1 MPAPHNQP
9 DKQPDNQP
17 DNQPLNQPLSQPDS
31 LWRALAATSPDE
43 SAALGTPLT
52 RDLDV
57 EVAVIGAGYSGLAA
71 AYALQKRGVECVV
84 LDANPVGWGA
94 SGRNGGVVS
103 SKFRL
108 SFPAIHALHGLD
120 TAKRMHRLAHEGVRV
135 VESLVDEFGLERARF
150 EHTGSLRCAHT
161 ERAFASIRAEA
172 DWVRTTLGDTSMTV
186 QSRDEVTRETGS
198 TGFVGGVLSADAGTI
213 LPLEY
218 VRGLARGIARRG
230 VPIHESTPVLEM
242 RRAPGDTRV
251 TLRTPGGTVRA
262 KQVIVATNAYSDL
275 TPATSPYQRELVPFR
290 SAMIAT
296 ERLPAELDA
305 RLMVERR
312 SYTETRRMMKWF
324 RKVDG
329 RMLFGGRDAFGKE
342 GQTTGFDALQRAM
355 IALFPE
361 LADLRVAYR
370 WSGYVGMTFN
380 SLPHVGRSDD
390 ATTFCLGYNGAGV
403 AMASLL
409 GQHAA
414 ALALGE
420 TPELSLLAAPGLRP
434 VPFHSLRA
442 PGVRLV
448 AAWYQFLDAVGA

>member
-1 MPAPHNQP
+1 
-9 DKQPDNQP
+9 
-17 DNQPLNQPLSQPDS
+17 
-31 LWRALAATSPDE
+31 
-43 SAALGTPLT
+43 
-52 RDLDV
+52 
-57 EVAVIGAGYSGLAA
+57 
-71 AYALQKRGVECVV
+71 
-84 LDANPVGWGA
+84 
-94 SGRNGGVVS
+94 VVS

-108 SFPAIHALHGLD
+108 SFPSIASAYDLD
-120 TAKRMHRLAHEGVRV
+120 TARRMHRLAHEGVRV
-135 VESLVDEFGLERARF
+135 VEQFVDEFKLERARF

-172 DWVRTTLGDTSMTV
+172 DWVRTQLGDGSMSV
-186 QSRDEVTRETGS
+186 LSREEITHETGS
-198 TGFVGGVLSADAGTI
+198 NGFVGGVLSADAGTI

-218 VRGLARGIARRG
+218 VCGIARALTARG
-230 VPIHESTPVLEM
+230 VPIYESTPILDMTRVQDGVML
-242 RRAPGDTRV
+242 RAPG
-251 TLRTPGGTVRA
+251 GSVRA
-262 KQVIVATNAYSDL
+262 KQVIVATNAYSNL
-275 TPATSPYQRELVPFR
+275 TQATSQYQRELVPFR

-296 ERLPAELDA
+296 ERLSPELDVK
-305 RLMVERR
+305 LMVNGR

-342 GQTTGFDALQRAM
+342 GQATGFDALQRAM
-355 IALFPE
+355 VALFPD
-361 LADLRVAYR
+361 LAGVRFEYG

-380 SLPHVGRSDD
+380 ALPHVGRSDD
-390 ATTFCLGYNGAGV
+390 VTTFCLGYNGAGV
-403 AMASLL
+403 AMASLI

-420 TPELSLLAAPGLRP
+420 KPELALLAQEGLRP

>member
-1 MPAPHNQP
+1 MSAPHNQP
-9 DKQPDNQP
+9 DKQPH
-17 DNQPLNQPLSQPDS
+17 NQPLNQPDS
-31 LWRALAATSPDE
+31 LWRALAAASPDA

>member
-1 MPAPHNQP
+1 MSAP
-9 DKQPDNQP
+9 DK
-17 DNQPLNQPLSQPDS
+17 QPLNQPHNQPDS
-31 LWRALAATSPDE
+31 LWRALAAASPDA

-120 TAKRMHRLAHEGVRV
+120 TAKRMHRLAHDGVRV
-135 VESLVDEFGLERARF
+135 VESLLDEFGLERARF

-186 QSRDEVTRETGS
+186 QSRDEVMRETGS
-198 TGFVGGVLSADAGTI
+198 KGFVGGVLSADAGTI

-296 ERLPAELDA
+296 ARLPAELDA

>member
-1 MPAPHNQP
+1 MKQEVIRPGAP
-9 DKQPDNQP
+9 
-17 DNQPLNQPLSQPDS
+17 S
-31 LWRALAATSPDE
+31 LWIDMAGASPSAEALVSMGA
-43 SAALGTPLT
+43 PLD
-52 RDLDV
+52 RDLSV
-57 EVAVIGAGYSGLAA
+57 EVAVIGAGYSGLSAA
-71 AYALQKRGVECVV
+71 HALQKRGVQTVV

-108 SFPAIHALHGLD
+108 SFPAIERLHGIE
-120 TAKRMHRLAHEGVRV
+120 TAKTMHRLAHDGVRV
-135 VESLVDEFGLERARF
+135 VEQFIDEFKLGRARF

-161 ERAFASIRAEA
+161 ERAFASLRAEA
-172 DWVRTTLGDTSMTV
+172 EWVKQKLGDTTMTV
-186 QSRDEVTRETGS
+186 QSRAEVEHETGS
-198 TGFVGGVLSADAGTI
+198 KAFVGGVLSTDAGTI

-218 VRGLARGIARRG
+218 VRGLAAGLTRRK
-230 VPIHESTPVLEM
+230 VDIYESTPVLEIL
-242 RRAPGDTRV
+242 RADGSGDV
-251 TLRTPGGTVRA
+251 TLRTPNGTVRA
-262 KQVIVATNAYSDL
+262 KQVIVGTNAYSNL
-275 TPATSPYQRELVPFR
+275 TPATAAYQRELVPFR

-355 IALFPE
+355 VELFPD
-361 LADLRVAYR
+361 LAGVRVEYQ

-380 SLPHVGRSDD
+380 SLPHVGRSD
-390 ATTFCLGYNGAGV
+390 ATTTFCLGYNGAGV

-420 TPELSLLAAPGLRP
+420 KPALSLLAAPGLNP

>member
-1 MPAPHNQP
+1 MKQEVIRPGAP
-9 DKQPDNQP
+9 
-17 DNQPLNQPLSQPDS
+17 S
-31 LWRALAATSPDE
+31 LWIDMAGAAP
-43 SAALGTPLT
+43 SADAPVSTGAPLE
-52 RDLDV
+52 RDLSV
-57 EVAVIGAGYSGLAA
+57 EVAVIGAGYSGLSAA
-71 AYALQKRGVECVV
+71 HALQKRGVQTVV

-108 SFPAIHALHGLD
+108 SFPAIERLHGIE
-120 TAKRMHRLAHEGVRV
+120 TAKTMHHLAHDGVRV
-135 VESLVDEFGLERARF
+135 VEQFIDEFKLGRARF

-172 DWVRTTLGDTSMTV
+172 EWVKQKLGDTTMTV
-186 QSRDEVTRETGS
+186 QSRAEVEHETGS
-198 TGFVGGVLSADAGTI
+198 KAFVGGVLSADAGTI

-218 VRGLARGIARRG
+218 VRGIAAGLTRRK
-230 VPIHESTPVLEM
+230 VDIYESTPVLEM
-242 RRAPGDTRV
+242 IRSSGSGGM
-251 TLRTPGGTVRA
+251 TLRTPNGTVRA
-262 KQVIVATNAYSDL
+262 KQVIVGTNAYSNL
-275 TPATSPYQRELVPFR
+275 TPATAAYQRELVPFR

-296 ERLPAELDA
+296 ERLPAGLDA

-342 GQTTGFDALQRAM
+342 GQTTGFDALRRAM
-355 IALFPE
+355 VELFPD
-361 LADLRVAYR
+361 LASVRVEYQ

-390 ATTFCLGYNGAGV
+390 TTTFCLGYNGAGI

-420 TPELSLLAAPGLRP
+420 TPELSLLTASGLNP

>member
-1 MPAPHNQP
+1 MRAPTTPQRPPA
-9 DKQPDNQP
+9 
-17 DNQPLNQPLSQPDS
+17 DS
-31 LWRALAATSPDE
+31 LWRAMAARVPTMDAPVCTGAPLA
-43 SAALGTPLT
+43 

-57 EVAVIGAGYSGLAA
+57 DVAIIGAGYSGLTAA
-71 AYALQKRGVECVV
+71 HALQKRGVSCAV
-84 LDANPVGWGA
+84 LDANAIGWGA

-108 SFPAIHALHGLD
+108 SFPTIANTHGVEV
-120 TAKRMHRLAHEGVRV
+120 AMRMHRLAHDGVRA
-135 VESLVDEFGLERARF
+135 VEALLDEFKLERARF

-161 ERAFASIRAEA
+161 GRAFDAIKAEA
-172 DWVRTTLGDTSMTV
+172 DWVRTTLKDTSMNV
-186 QSRDEVTRETGS
+186 QSRAEIEHETGS
-198 TGFVGGVLSADAGTI
+198 KGFVGGVLSADAGTI

-218 VRGLARGIARRG
+218 VRGIAAGLTARG
-230 VPIHESTPVLEM
+230 VPVFEATPVIGM
-242 RRAPGDTRV
+242 SRADDGRVIVKAPGGV
-251 TLRTPGGTVRA
+251 VRA
-262 KQVIVATNAYSDL
+262 RQVIVATNAYSNL
-275 TPATSPYQRELVPFR
+275 TEATSSYHRELVPFR

-296 ERLPAELDA
+296 APLPPELDA
-305 RLMVERR
+305 QLMVHRR

-342 GQTTGFDALQRAM
+342 GEPTGFDALQRAM
-355 IALFPE
+355 IALFPQLKNVPVE
-361 LADLRVAYR
+361 YR

-380 SLPHVGRSDD
+380 ALPHVGRSD
-390 ATTFCLGYNGAGV
+390 ANTVFCVGYNGAGV
-403 AMASLL
+403 AMASLI

-420 TPELSLLAAPGLRP
+420 RPELALLAQDGLRP
-434 VPFHSLRA
+434 VPFHALRA

>member
-1 MPAPHNQP
+1 MLAPTPPHTPA
-9 DKQPDNQP
+9 
-17 DNQPLNQPLSQPDS
+17 PDS
-31 LWRALAATSPDE
+31 LWRALLAASPGAGATL
-43 SAALGTPLT
+43 STGVPLT
-52 RDLDV
+52 RDLEV

-71 AYALQKRGVECVV
+71 AYALQKRGVDCVV

-108 SFPAIHALHGLD
+108 SFPTIDKLHGLD

-135 VESLVDEFGLERARF
+135 VETLVDEFQLTRARF
-150 EHTGSLRCAHT
+150 EATGSLRCAHT
-161 ERAFASIRAEA
+161 EAAFAAIRAEA
-172 DWVRTTLGDTSMTV
+172 DWVRTQLGDTTMTV
-186 QSRDEVTRETGS
+186 QSRAEIEHETGS
-198 TGFVGGVLSADAGTI
+198 KGFVGGVLSADAGTI

-218 VRGLARGIARRG
+218 VCGLARGLTLRG
-230 VPIHESTPVLEM
+230 VPIYETTPVRQM
-242 RRAPGDTRV
+242 HRAPGEPRV
-251 TLRTPGGTVRA
+251 TLRTPAGTVRA

-275 TPATSPYQRELVPFR
+275 TPATAAYQRELVPFR

-355 IALFPE
+355 VALFPD
-361 LADLRVAYR
+361 LADVRVDYR

-420 TPELSLLAAPGLRP
+420 TPELSLLGAPGLRP

>member
-1 MPAPHNQP
+1 MLAPTTPHNP
-9 DKQPDNQP
+9 
-17 DNQPLNQPLSQPDS
+17 QPDS
-31 LWRALAATSPDE
+31 LWRAMAVRSPVADAPVSTGSPLA
-43 SAALGTPLT
+43 
-52 RDLDV
+52 RDLIVDV
-57 EVAVIGAGYSGLAA
+57 AIIGAGYSGLAA
-71 AYALQKRGVECVV
+71 AYALQKRGVDCAVF
-84 LDANPVGWGA
+84 DANPVGWGA
-94 SGRNGGVVS
+94 SGRN
-103 SKFRL
+103 
-108 SFPAIHALHGLD
+108 
-120 TAKRMHRLAHEGVRV
+120 RLAHEGVRV
-135 VESLVDEFGLERARF
+135 VEQFVDEFKLERARF

-172 DWVRTTLGDTSMTV
+172 DWVRTQLGDGSMSV
-186 QSRDEVTRETGS
+186 LSREEITHETGS
-198 TGFVGGVLSADAGTI
+198 NGFVGGVLSADAGTI

-218 VRGLARGIARRG
+218 VCGISRALTARG
-230 VPIHESTPVLEM
+230 VPIYEATPILDMTRVQDGVLL
-242 RRAPGDTRV
+242 RAPG
-251 TLRTPGGTVRA
+251 GSVRA
-262 KQVIVATNAYSDL
+262 KQVIVATNAYSNL
-275 TPATSPYQRELVPFR
+275 TQATSQYQRELVPFR

-296 ERLPAELDA
+296 ERLSPELDA
-305 RLMVERR
+305 KLMVNGR

-342 GQTTGFDALQRAM
+342 GQSTGFDALRRAM
-355 IALFPE
+355 VALFPD
-361 LADLRVAYR
+361 LADVQIEYQ

-390 ATTFCLGYNGAGV
+390 VTTFCLGYNGAGV

-420 TPELSLLAAPGLRP
+420 TPELALLGQQGLRP

-442 PGVRLV
+442 PGVRVV

>member
-1 MPAPHNQP
+1 MLAPMKPPMPA
-9 DKQPDNQP
+9 
-17 DNQPLNQPLSQPDS
+17 PDS
-31 LWRALAATSPDE
+31 LWRALFAASPGAD
-43 SAALGTPLT
+43 AAVSTGVPLA

-71 AYALQKRGVECVV
+71 AYALQKRGVDCVV

-108 SFPAIHALHGLD
+108 SFPTIDKLHGLD
-120 TAKRMHRLAHEGVRV
+120 TARRMHRLAHEGVRV
-135 VESLVDEFGLERARF
+135 VETLVDEFQLARARF

-161 ERAFASIRAEA
+161 ETALAAIRAEA
-172 DWVRTTLGDTSMTV
+172 DWVRTNLGDTSMTV
-186 QSRDEVTRETGS
+186 QSRAEIEHETGS
-198 TGFVGGVLSADAGTI
+198 KGFVGGVLSADAGTI

-218 VRGLARGIARRG
+218 VRGLARGLTLRG
-230 VPIHESTPVLEM
+230 VPIYESTPVQEM
-242 RRAPGDTRV
+242 QRTPGENRV

-275 TPATSPYQRELVPFR
+275 TAATSAYQRELVPFR

-296 ERLPAELDA
+296 ERLPAGLDA

-355 IALFPE
+355 VALFPD
-361 LADLRVAYR
+361 LADVRVEYR

-420 TPELSLLAAPGLRP
+420 TPELSLLGAPGLRP

>member
-1 MPAPHNQP
+1 MTQAAIRPGAP
-9 DKQPDNQP
+9 
-17 DNQPLNQPLSQPDS
+17 S
-31 LWRALAATSPDE
+31 LWIDMAGASP
-43 SAALGTPLT
+43 SADAPVSTGAPLE
-52 RDLDV
+52 RDLSV
-57 EVAVIGAGYSGLAA
+57 EVAVIGAGYSGLSAA
-71 AYALQKRGVECVV
+71 HALQKRGVQTVV

-108 SFPAIHALHGLD
+108 SFPAIERLHGIE
-120 TAKRMHRLAHEGVRV
+120 TAKTMHRLAHDGVRV
-135 VESLVDEFGLERARF
+135 VEQFIDEFKLGRACF

-161 ERAFASIRAEA
+161 ERAFASICAEA
-172 DWVRTTLGDTSMTV
+172 EWVKQTLGDSTMTV
-186 QSRDEVTRETGS
+186 QSRAEVGHETGS
-198 TGFVGGVLSADAGTI
+198 KAFVGGVLSTDAGTI

-218 VRGLARGIARRG
+218 VRGLAAGLTRRK
-230 VPIHESTPVLEM
+230 VDIYESTPVLEM
-242 RRAPGDTRV
+242 IRSSGSAGV
-251 TLRTPGGTVRA
+251 TLRTPNGTVRA
-262 KQVIVATNAYSDL
+262 KQVIVGTNAYSDL
-275 TPATSPYQRELVPFR
+275 TPATAAYQRELVPFR

-296 ERLPAELDA
+296 ERLPAALDD

-342 GQTTGFDALQRAM
+342 GQTTGFDALRRAM
-355 IALFPE
+355 VELFPD
-361 LADLRVAYR
+361 LAGVRVEYQ

-420 TPELSLLAAPGLRP
+420 KPALSLLAAPGLNP

>member
-1 MPAPHNQP
+1 MRAPTTPPRPPA
-9 DKQPDNQP
+9 
-17 DNQPLNQPLSQPDS
+17 DS
-31 LWRALAATSPDE
+31 LWRAMAAPVDPRAPLA
-43 SAALGTPLT
+43 

-57 EVAVIGAGYSGLAA
+57 EVAIIGAGYSGLSA
-71 AYALQKRGVECVV
+71 AYALQKRGVECAV

-108 SFPAIHALHGLD
+108 SFPSIASTYDLD
-120 TAKRMHRLAHEGVRV
+120 VARRMHRLAHDGVRA
-135 VESLVDEFGLERARF
+135 VESLIDEFGLERARF

-161 ERAFASIRAEA
+161 ERALASIRAEA
-172 DWVRTTLGDTSMTV
+172 DWVRDTLNDTSMSV
-186 QSRDEVTRETGS
+186 LTRAQIEHETGS
-198 TGFVGGVLSADAGTI
+198 KGFVGGVLSGDAGTI

-218 VRGLARGIARRG
+218 VRGLAAGIEARG
-230 VPIHESTPVLEM
+230 VPIFEATPVIDM
-242 RRAPGDTRV
+242 TRADDGRV
-251 TLRTPGGTVRA
+251 VLKAPGGTVRA
-262 KQVIVATNAYSDL
+262 RQVIVATNAYSNL
-275 TPATSPYQRELVPFR
+275 TDATSAYHRELVPFR

-296 ERLPAELDA
+296 AKLSPELDA
-305 RLMVERR
+305 QLMVNRR

-342 GQTTGFDALQRAM
+342 GEPTGFDALQRAM
-355 IALFPE
+355 IALFPTLKGVPVE
-361 LADLRVAYR
+361 YR

-380 SLPHVGRSDD
+380 ALPHVGRSDD

-403 AMASLL
+403 AMASLI

-420 TPELSLLAAPGLRP
+420 KPELALLAQDGLRP
-434 VPFHSLRA
+434 VPFHALRA

>member
-1 MPAPHNQP
+1 MLAPAVHNPSQRP
-9 DKQPDNQP
+9 
-17 DNQPLNQPLSQPDS
+17 QPDS
-31 LWRALAATSPDE
+31 LWRAMAARSAHKLAPVSMGA
-43 SAALGTPLT
+43 PLA
-52 RDLDV
+52 RDLSVD
-57 EVAVIGAGYSGLAA
+57 VAVIGAGYSGLAA
-71 AYALQKRGVECVV
+71 AYALQKRGVDCAVF
-84 LDANPVGWGA
+84 DANPVGWGA

-108 SFPAIHALHGLD
+108 SFPLIDKLHGLD

-135 VESLVDEFGLERARF
+135 VESFVDEFGLERAHF

-172 DWVRTTLGDTSMTV
+172 DWVRTQLGDASMSV
-186 QSRDEVTRETGS
+186 QSREEVTRETGS
-198 TGFVGGVLSADAGTI
+198 AGFVGGVLSADAGTI

-218 VRGLARGIARRG
+218 VCGIARGLTARG
-230 VPIHESTPVLEM
+230 VPIYEATPIVEIARSL
-242 RRAPGDTRV
+242 RGAGGAV
-251 TLRTPGGTVRA
+251 LRTPGGVVYA

-275 TPATSPYQRELVPFR
+275 TSATAAYQRELVPFR

-296 ERLPAELDA
+296 ARLPAELDA
-305 RLMVERR
+305 RLMVQRR

-342 GQTTGFDALQRAM
+342 GQATGFDALRRAM
-355 IALFPE
+355 VALFPD
-361 LADLRVAYR
+361 LADVQIEYK

-380 SLPHVGRSDD
+380 ALPHVGRSDD
-390 ATTFCLGYNGAGV
+390 FTTFCLGYNGAGV

-414 ALALGE
+414 ALALGDA
-420 TPELSLLAAPGLRP
+420 PELALLGQQGLRP

-442 PGVRLV
+442 PGVRVV

>member
-1 MPAPHNQP
+1 M
-9 DKQPDNQP
+9 KQPVTRP
-17 DNQPLNQPLSQPDS
+17 GASS
-31 LWRALAATSPDE
+31 LWIDMAGAEP
-43 SAALGTPLT
+43 SAEAPVSTGAPLD
-52 RDLDV
+52 RDLIVD
-57 EVAVIGAGYSGLAA
+57 VAVIGAGYSGLSA
-71 AYALQKRGVECVV
+71 AYALQKRGVHAVV

-108 SFPAIHALHGLD
+108 SFPDIERLHGLE
-120 TAKRMHRLAHEGVRV
+120 TAKTMHRLAHDGVRV
-135 VESLVDEFGLERARF
+135 VEQFIDEFKLGRARF

-161 ERAFASIRAEA
+161 ERAFTSIRAEA
-172 DWVRTTLGDTSMTV
+172 EWVKQQLGDTTMTV
-186 QSRDEVTRETGS
+186 QSRAEVEHETGS
-198 TGFVGGVLSADAGTI
+198 KAFVGGVLSADAGTI

-218 VRGLARGIARRG
+218 VRGLAAGLTQRKVDIY
-230 VPIHESTPVLEM
+230 ESTPVLDM
-242 RRAPGDTRV
+242 SRSSGSGGV
-251 TLRTPGGTVRA
+251 TLRTANGTVRA
-262 KQVIVATNAYSDL
+262 KQVIVGTNAYSNL
-275 TPATSPYQRELVPFR
+275 TPATAVYQRELVPFR

-342 GQTTGFDALQRAM
+342 GQTTGFDALQQAM
-355 IALFPE
+355 VALFPD
-361 LADLRVAYR
+361 LAGVRVEYG

-390 ATTFCLGYNGAGV
+390 TTTFCLGYNGAGV

-414 ALALGE
+414 ALALGDK
-420 TPELSLLAAPGLRP
+420 PELSLLAAPGLNP

>member
-1 MPAPHNQP
+1 MSAPDKQP
-9 DKQPDNQP
+9 DKQPHNQP
-17 DNQPLNQPLSQPDS
+17 HNQPDS
-31 LWRALAATSPDE
+31 LWRALAAASPDA

-120 TAKRMHRLAHEGVRV
+120 TAKRMHRLAHDGVRV
-135 VESLVDEFGLERARF
+135 VESLLDEFGLERARF

-198 TGFVGGVLSADAGTI
+198 KGFVGGVLSADAGTI

-242 RRAPGDTRV
+242 RHAPGDTRV

-296 ERLPAELDA
+296 ERFPAELDA

>member
-1 MPAPHNQP
+1 MLAPMTPPTPA
-9 DKQPDNQP
+9 
-17 DNQPLNQPLSQPDS
+17 PDS
-31 LWRALAATSPDE
+31 LWRALLTASPGAA
-43 SAALGTPLT
+43 AAVSTGVPLT
-52 RDLDV
+52 HDLDV

-71 AYALQKRGVECVV
+71 AYTLQKRGVDCVV

-108 SFPAIHALHGLD
+108 SFPTIDKLHGLE
-120 TAKRMHRLAHEGVRV
+120 TAKRMHRLAHDGVRV
-135 VESLVDEFGLERARF
+135 VETLVDEFQLAGARF

-161 ERAFASIRAEA
+161 ETALTAIRAEA
-172 DWVRTTLGDTSMTV
+172 DWVRTNLGDTSMTA
-186 QSRDEVTRETGS
+186 QSRADIERETGS
-198 TGFVGGVLSADAGTI
+198 KGFVGGVLSADAGTI

-218 VRGLARGIARRG
+218 VRGLASGLTLRG
-230 VPIHESTPVLEM
+230 VPIYESTPVQQM
-242 RRAPGDTRV
+242 QRAPGEPRV

-275 TPATSPYQRELVPFR
+275 TDATAPYQRELVPFR

-296 ERLPAELDA
+296 ERLPADLDA

-355 IALFPE
+355 VALFPD
-361 LADLRVAYR
+361 LADLRVEYR

-420 TPELSLLAAPGLRP
+420 TPELSLLGAPGLRP

>member
-1 MPAPHNQP
+1 MRAPTNLPRPHAA
-9 DKQPDNQP
+9 
-17 DNQPLNQPLSQPDS
+17 S
-31 LWRALAATSPDE
+31 LWRAMAGRVPTMDAPVSTGAPLA
-43 SAALGTPLT
+43 

-57 EVAVIGAGYSGLAA
+57 EVAIIGAGYSGLSAA
-71 AYALQKRGVECVV
+71 HALQQRGVDCVV
-84 LDANPVGWGA
+84 LDANPIGWGA

-108 SFPAIHALHGLD
+108 SFPSIASSHGLD
-120 TAKRMHRLAHEGVRV
+120 VAIRMHRLAHDGVRAV
-135 VESLVDEFGLERARF
+135 QSLIDEFNLERARF

-161 ERAFASIRAEA
+161 ERALASICAEA
-172 DWVRTTLGDTSMTV
+172 DWVRNTLKDTSMSV
-186 QSRDEVTRETGS
+186 LTRAQIEHETGS
-198 TGFVGGVLSADAGTI
+198 KGFVGGVLSADAGTI

-218 VRGLARGIARRG
+218 VRGLAAGVTARG
-230 VPIHESTPVLEM
+230 VPVYESTPVIDMQRADNARVLL
-242 RRAPGDTRV
+242 RAPG
-251 TLRTPGGTVRA
+251 GAVRA
-262 KQVIVATNAYSDL
+262 KQVIVATNAYSNL
-275 TPATSPYQRELVPFR
+275 TDATSQYHRELVPFR

-296 ERLPAELDA
+296 ASLPPELDA
-305 RLMVERR
+305 RLMVNGR

-342 GQTTGFDALQRAM
+342 GELTGFDALQRAM
-355 IALFPE
+355 VALFPD
-361 LADLRVAYR
+361 LAHVPVQYR

-380 SLPHVGRSDD
+380 ALPHMGRSDD
-390 ATTFCLGYNGAGV
+390 RTTFCLGYNGAGV
-403 AMASLL
+403 AMASLI

-420 TPELSLLAAPGLRP
+420 KPELAMLAQEGLRP
-434 VPFHSLRA
+434 VPFHALRA

>member
-1 MPAPHNQP
+1 MRAPTTP
-9 DKQPDNQP
+9 RPV
-17 DNQPLNQPLSQPDS
+17 PDS
-31 LWRALAATSPDE
+31 LWRAMAGPAAAT
-43 SAALGTPLT
+43 APLA

-57 EVAVIGAGYSGLAA
+57 EVAIIGAGYSGLTAA
-71 AYALQKRGVECVV
+71 HALQKRGVECAV

-108 SFPAIHALHGLD
+108 SFPSIASAHGVAM
-120 TAKRMHRLAHEGVRV
+120 AKRMHRLAHEGVRA
-135 VESLVDEFGLERARF
+135 VEALIDEFGLQAAQF

-172 DWVRTTLGDTSMTV
+172 EWVRTTLGDTTMSV
-186 QSRDEVTRETGS
+186 QSRAEVEHETGS
-198 TGFVGGVLSADAGTI
+198 RGFVGGVLSADAGTI

-218 VRGLARGIARRG
+218 VRGLADGLTARG
-230 VPIHESTPVLEM
+230 VPIFESTPVIDM
-242 RRAPGDTRV
+242 TRADDRRV
-251 TLRTPGGTVRA
+251 ILRAPGGTVRA
-262 KQVIVATNAYSDL
+262 KQVIVATNAYSNLSD
-275 TPATSPYQRELVPFR
+275 ATAAYHRELVPFR

-296 ERLPAELDA
+296 AKLPADLDA
-305 RLMVERR
+305 QLMINRR
-312 SYTETRRMMKWF
+312 SYAETRRMMKWF

-342 GQTTGFDALQRAM
+342 GEPTGFDALQRAM
-355 IALFPE
+355 IALFPQLNGVPVE
-361 LADLRVAYR
+361 YR

-380 SLPHVGRSDD
+380 ALPHVGRSDD
-390 ATTFCLGYNGAGV
+390 ATTFCLGYNGAGIS
-403 AMASLL
+403 MASLV

-414 ALALGE
+414 ALALGDK
-420 TPELSLLAAPGLRP
+420 PDLALLAQDGLRP
-434 VPFHSLRA
+434 VPFHALRA

>member
-1 MPAPHNQP
+1 MP
-9 DKQPDNQP
+9 
-17 DNQPLNQPLSQPDS
+17 QPDS
-31 LWRALAATSPDE
+31 LWQALAAASPDAG
-43 SAALGTPLT
+43 AAVSTGAPLA
-52 RDLDV
+52 RDLDTQ
-57 EVAVIGAGYSGLAA
+57 VAVIGAGYSGLAA
-71 AYALQKRGVECVV
+71 AYALQKRGVDCVV
-84 LDANPVGWGA
+84 VDANPVGWGA

-108 SFPAIHALHGLD
+108 SFPTIDRLHGLD

-135 VESLVDEFGLERARF
+135 VEALVDEFQLARARF
-150 EHTGSLRCAHT
+150 EPTGSLRCAHT
-161 ERAFASIRAEA
+161 EAALAAIRAEA
-172 DWVRTTLGDTSMTV
+172 DWVRTQLGDTTMTAL
-186 QSRDEVTRETGS
+186 SRAGIEHETGS
-198 TGFVGGVLSADAGTI
+198 KGFVGGVLSADAGTI

-218 VRGLARGIARRG
+218 VRGLARGLTLRG
-230 VPIHESTPVLEM
+230 VPIYESTPVQQM
-242 RRAPGDTRV
+242 QRASGETRV

-262 KQVIVATNAYSDL
+262 RQVIVATNAYSDL
-275 TPATSPYQRELVPFR
+275 TTATAAYQRELVPFR

-342 GQTTGFDALQRAM
+342 GQTTGFEALRRAM
-355 IALFPE
+355 IALFPD
-361 LADLRVAYR
+361 LADLRVEYR

-420 TPELSLLAAPGLRP
+420 TPELSLLGAPGLRP

>member
-1 MPAPHNQP
+1 MKQEVIRPSAP
-9 DKQPDNQP
+9 
-17 DNQPLNQPLSQPDS
+17 S
-31 LWRALAATSPDE
+31 LWIDMAGAAP
-43 SAALGTPLT
+43 SADAPVSTGTPLD
-52 RDLDV
+52 RDLSV
-57 EVAVIGAGYSGLAA
+57 EVAVIGAGYSGLSAA
-71 AYALQKRGVECVV
+71 HALQKRGVQTVV

-108 SFPAIHALHGLD
+108 SFPAIERLHGIE
-120 TAKRMHRLAHEGVRV
+120 TAKTMHRLAHDGVRA
-135 VESLVDEFGLERARF
+135 VEQFIDEFKLGRARF

-172 DWVRTTLGDTSMTV
+172 EWVKQKLGDTTMTV
-186 QSRDEVTRETGS
+186 QSRAEVEHETGS
-198 TGFVGGVLSADAGTI
+198 KAFVGGVLSTDAGTI

-218 VRGLARGIARRG
+218 VRGLAAGLTRRK
-230 VPIHESTPVLEM
+230 VDIYESTPVLEIL
-242 RRAPGDTRV
+242 RADGSGDV
-251 TLRTPGGTVRA
+251 TLRTPNGTVRA
-262 KQVIVATNAYSDL
+262 KQVIVGTNAYSNL
-275 TPATSPYQRELVPFR
+275 TPATAAYQRELVPFR

-355 IALFPE
+355 VELFPD
-361 LADLRVAYR
+361 LAGVRVEYQ

-380 SLPHVGRSDD
+380 SLPHVGRSD
-390 ATTFCLGYNGAGV
+390 ATTTFCLGYNGAGV

-420 TPELSLLAAPGLRP
+420 KPALSLLAAPGLNP

>member
-1 MPAPHNQP
+1 MLAPTPHRP
-9 DKQPDNQP
+9 
-17 DNQPLNQPLSQPDS
+17 QPDS
-31 LWRALAATSPDE
+31 LWRAMAARSPVAHAPVSTGSPLA
-43 SAALGTPLT
+43 
-52 RDLDV
+52 RDLIVDV
-57 EVAVIGAGYSGLAA
+57 AIVGAGYSGLAA
-71 AYALQKRGVECVV
+71 AYALQKRGVDCAVF
-84 LDANPVGWGA
+84 DANPIGWGA

-108 SFPAIHALHGLD
+108 SFPSIASAYDLD
-120 TAKRMHRLAHEGVRV
+120 TAKRMHRLAHDGVRV
-135 VESLVDEFGLERARF
+135 VEQFVDEFKLERAHF

-172 DWVRTTLGDTSMTV
+172 DWVRTHLDDTSMTV
-186 QSRDEVTRETGS
+186 LSREAITHETGS
-198 TGFVGGVLSADAGTI
+198 SGFVGGVLSADAGTI

-218 VRGLARGIARRG
+218 VRGMARGLTARG
-230 VPIHESTPVLEM
+230 VPIYESTPIVDM
-242 RRAPGDTRV
+242 TRV
-251 TLRTPGGTVRA
+251 QQGVMLRTPGGSVRA
-262 KQVIVATNAYSDL
+262 KQVIVATNAYSNL
-275 TPATSPYQRELVPFR
+275 TEATASYQRELVPFR

-296 ERLPAELDA
+296 ERLSPELDA
-305 RLMVERR
+305 KLMVNRR

-342 GQTTGFDALQRAM
+342 GQDTGFAALQRAM
-355 IALFPE
+355 LALFPD
-361 LADLRVAYR
+361 LAGVSVEHR

-380 SLPHVGRSDD
+380 ALPHVGRSDD
-390 ATTFCLGYNGAGV
+390 VTTFCLGYNGAGV
-403 AMASLL
+403 AMASLI

-420 TPELSLLAAPGLRP
+420 KPELALLAQQGLRP

>member
-1 MPAPHNQP
+1 MLAPKARP
-9 DKQPDNQP
+9 S
-17 DNQPLNQPLSQPDS
+17 PLPDS
-31 LWRALAATSPDE
+31 LWQALAAASPDAG
-43 SAALGTPLT
+43 AAVSTGAPLA

-57 EVAVIGAGYSGLAA
+57 EVAIIGAGYSGLAA
-71 AYALQKRGVECVV
+71 AYALQKRSVGCAV
-84 LDANPVGWGA
+84 LDANVVGWGA

-108 SFPAIHALHGLD
+108 SFPTIDQLHGLD

-135 VESLVDEFGLERARF
+135 VESLVDEFGLTQARF

-161 ERAFASIRAEA
+161 ERALAAICAEA
-172 DWVRTTLGDTSMTV
+172 DWVRATLGDTSMSV
-186 QSRDEVTRETGS
+186 QLRAEVERETGS
-198 TGFVGGVLSADAGTI
+198 KGFVGGVLSKDAGTI

-218 VRGLARGIARRG
+218 LGGLARGMTLRG
-230 VPIHESTPVLEM
+230 VPIYESTPVLQM
-242 RRAPGDTRV
+242 HRAPGDTHV

-275 TPATSPYQRELVPFR
+275 TPATAPYQRELVPFR

-296 ERLPAELDA
+296 ERLPADLDA

-342 GQTTGFDALQRAM
+342 GQTTGFEGLQRAM
-355 IALFPE
+355 VALFPD
-361 LADLRVAYR
+361 LADVPVAYR

-420 TPELSLLAAPGLRP
+420 TPELSLLGAPGLRP

>member
-1 MPAPHNQP
+1 MKQEVTRSGAP
-9 DKQPDNQP
+9 
-17 DNQPLNQPLSQPDS
+17 S
-31 LWRALAATSPDE
+31 LWIDMAGAAP
-43 SAALGTPLT
+43 SADAPVSTGAPLD
-52 RDLDV
+52 RDLSV
-57 EVAVIGAGYSGLAA
+57 EVAVIGAGYSGLSAA
-71 AYALQKRGVECVV
+71 HALQKRGVQTVV

-108 SFPAIHALHGLD
+108 SFPAIERLHGIE
-120 TAKRMHRLAHEGVRV
+120 TAKTMHRLAHDGVRV
-135 VESLVDEFGLERARF
+135 VEQFIDEFKLGRARF

-172 DWVRTTLGDTSMTV
+172 EWVKQKLGDTTMTV
-186 QSRDEVTRETGS
+186 QSRAEVEHETGS
-198 TGFVGGVLSADAGTI
+198 KAFVGGVLSTDAGTI

-218 VRGLARGIARRG
+218 VRGLAAGLTRRQ
-230 VPIHESTPVLEM
+230 VDIYESTPVLEII
-242 RRAPGDTRV
+242 RADGGDGV
-251 TLRTPGGTVRA
+251 TLRTPNGTVRA
-262 KQVIVATNAYSDL
+262 KQVIVGTNAYSNL
-275 TPATSPYQRELVPFR
+275 TPATAAYQRELVPFR

-296 ERLPAELDA
+296 ERLPAGLDA

-355 IALFPE
+355 VELFPD
-361 LADLRVAYR
+361 LAGVRIEYQ

-390 ATTFCLGYNGAGV
+390 TTTFCLGYNGAGV

-420 TPELSLLAAPGLRP
+420 KPELSLLAAPGLNP

>member
-1 MPAPHNQP
+1 MP
-9 DKQPDNQP
+9 
-17 DNQPLNQPLSQPDS
+17 QPDS
-31 LWRALAATSPDE
+31 LWQALAAASPDAG
-43 SAALGTPLT
+43 AAVSTGAPLA
-52 RDLDV
+52 RDLDT

-71 AYALQKRGVECVV
+71 AYALQKRGVDCVV

-108 SFPAIHALHGLD
+108 SFPTIDKLHGLD

-135 VESLVDEFGLERARF
+135 VETLVDEFQLARARF
-150 EHTGSLRCAHT
+150 EPTGSLRCAHT
-161 ERAFASIRAEA
+161 EAALAAIRAEA
-172 DWVRTTLGDTSMTV
+172 DWVRTQLGDNTMTV
-186 QSRDEVTRETGS
+186 QSRAGIEHETGS
-198 TGFVGGVLSADAGTI
+198 KGFVGGVLSADAGTI

-218 VRGLARGIARRG
+218 VRGLARGLTLRG
-230 VPIHESTPVLEM
+230 VPIYESSPVQRM
-242 RRAPGDTRV
+242 QRVPGETRV
-251 TLRTPGGTVRA
+251 TLHTPGGTVRA

-275 TPATSPYQRELVPFR
+275 TAATAAYQRELVPFR

-296 ERLPAELDA
+296 GRLPAELEA

-355 IALFPE
+355 VALFPD
-361 LADLRVAYR
+361 LADVRVEYR

-380 SLPHVGRSDD
+380 SLPHVGRSDH

-414 ALALGE
+414 ALALGD
-420 TPELSLLAAPGLRP
+420 TPELSLLGAPGLRP

>member
-1 MPAPHNQP
+1 MNTPPAR
-9 DKQPDNQP
+9 
-17 DNQPLNQPLSQPDS
+17 PLAPS
-31 LWRALAATSPDE
+31 LWRAMAGPEPVPRAPLASDIDT
-43 SAALGTPLT
+43 
-52 RDLDV
+52 DV
-57 EVAVIGAGYSGLAA
+57 AIIGAGYSGLSAA
-71 AYALQKRGVECVV
+71 HALHERGVRAVV

-108 SFPAIHALHGLD
+108 SFPAIERMHGLEAAR
-120 TAKRMHRLAHEGVRV
+120 TMHRLAHDGVRM
-135 VESLVDEFGLERARF
+135 VERLIDEFKLENARF

-161 ERAFASIRAEA
+161 DRALQGIRAEA
-172 DWVRTTLGDTSMTV
+172 DWVRTQLGDTSMSV
-186 QSRDEVTRETGS
+186 LSRAETQHETGS
-198 TGFVGGVLSADAGTI
+198 KAFVGSVLSADAGTI
-213 LPLEY
+213 LPLHY
-218 VRGLARGIARRG
+218 VRGMADGLTQRNVA
-230 VPIHESTPVLEM
+230 IHENTPVLDM
-242 RRAPGDTRV
+242 HRLDGGAGAI
-251 TLRTPGGTVRA
+251 LRTPNATVRA
-262 KQVIVATNAYSDL
+262 KQVIVGTNAYSNL
-275 TPATSPYQRELVPFR
+275 TPATSDYQRELVPFR

-296 ERLPAELDA
+296 ARLSPELDA
-305 RLMVERR
+305 RLMANCR

-355 IALFPE
+355 AGLFPE
-361 LADLRVAYR
+361 LADVPVEYQ

-390 ATTFCLGYNGAGV
+390 VTTFCLGYNGAGI

-420 TPELSLLAAPGLRP
+420 RPELSLLASAGLDP

>member
-1 MPAPHNQP
+1 MLAPTTPHRP
-9 DKQPDNQP
+9 
-17 DNQPLNQPLSQPDS
+17 QPDS
-31 LWRALAATSPDE
+31 LWREMAARAPVMHAPVSI
-43 SAALGTPLT
+43 GTPLA
-52 RDLDV
+52 RDLIV
-57 EVAVIGAGYSGLAA
+57 EVAIIGAGYSGLAA
-71 AYALQKRGVECVV
+71 AYALQKRGVDCAVF
-84 LDANPVGWGA
+84 DANPVGWGA

-108 SFPAIHALHGLD
+108 SFPSIASTYGME
-120 TAKRMHRLAHEGVRV
+120 TAKRMHRLAHDGVRV
-135 VESLVDEFGLERARF
+135 VEGFADEFKLERARF

-161 ERAFASIRAEA
+161 ERALASIRAEA
-172 DWVRTTLGDTSMTV
+172 DWVRTQLGDTSMTV
-186 QSRDEVTRETGS
+186 QSRAEVTHETGS
-198 TGFVGGVLSADAGTI
+198 KGFVGGMLSADAGTI

-218 VRGLARGIARRG
+218 VRGIARGLTSRG
-230 VPIHESTPVLEM
+230 VPIYESTPVLEM
-242 RRAPGDTRV
+242 TRAHHGGGV
-251 TLRTPGGTVRA
+251 VLRAPGGTVRA
-262 KQVIVATNAYSDL
+262 KQVIVATNAYSNL
-275 TPATSPYQRELVPFR
+275 TEATAPYQRELVPFR

-296 ERLPAELDA
+296 ERLSPELDA
-305 RLMVERR
+305 KLMVNLR

-342 GQTTGFDALQRAM
+342 GQATGFDALQRAM
-355 IALFPE
+355 VALFPD
-361 LADLRVAYR
+361 LAGVRVEYR

-380 SLPHVGRSDD
+380 ALPHVGRSDD
-390 ATTFCLGYNGAGV
+390 VTTFCLGYNGAGV
-403 AMASLL
+403 AMASLI

-420 TPELSLLAAPGLRP
+420 KPELALLAQEGLRS

>member
-1 MPAPHNQP
+1 MLAPTT
-9 DKQPDNQP
+9 
-17 DNQPLNQPLSQPDS
+17 PLRPQPDS
-31 LWRALAATSPDE
+31 LWRAMAARAPVTHAPVST
-43 SAALGTPLT
+43 GTPLN
-52 RDLDV
+52 RDLIVD
-57 EVAVIGAGYSGLAA
+57 VAVIGAGYSGLAA
-71 AYALQKRGVECVV
+71 AYALQKRGVDCAVF
-84 LDANPVGWGA
+84 DANPVGWGA

-108 SFPAIHALHGLD
+108 SFPTIERMHGLD
-120 TAKRMHRLAHEGVRV
+120 TARRMHRLAHDGVRV
-135 VESLVDEFGLERARF
+135 VESLIDEFKLERAQF

-161 ERAFASIRAEA
+161 GHAFAAIRAEA
-172 DWVRTTLGDTSMTV
+172 DWVRTALGDTSMTV
-186 QSRDEVTRETGS
+186 QSREEVTHETGS

-218 VRGLARGIARRG
+218 VRGLARGLTARH
-230 VPIHESTPVLEM
+230 VPIYESTPIVEM
-242 RRAPGDTRV
+242 TRARTGPGV

-262 KQVIVATNAYSDL
+262 KQVIVATNAYSGL
-275 TPATSPYQRELVPFR
+275 TSATAPYQRELVPFR

-296 ERLPAELDA
+296 GRLSPELDA
-305 RLMVERR
+305 KLMPQRR

-342 GQTTGFDALQRAM
+342 GEDTGFDALQRAM
-355 IALFPE
+355 VALFPD
-361 LADLRVAYR
+361 LASVRVEYR

-380 SLPHVGRSDD
+380 ALPHVGRSDD
-390 ATTFCLGYNGAGV
+390 TTTFCLGYNGAGI

-420 TPELSLLAAPGLRP
+420 TPELALLAQQGLRP